1 VFNGNRTIVAWRT
14 GIAATFEI
22 VLRCELSYD
31 GLIGSGARNT
41 VFRPSKDGSTLVG
54 YQLAQVHLGD
64 HPPAANVRMLPASH
78 SLPAS
83 GHQVEDQDHQCD
95 NEQQVD

>member
-1 VFNGNRTIVAWRT
+1 MSNGNRMNVTWRT

-22 VLRCELSYD
+22 MLRCELSYD
-31 GLIGSGARNT
+31 GLIGSGARNRT

-54 YQLAQVHLGD
+54 YQLAQAHLGD
-64 HPPAANVRMLPASH
+64 HPPAANVCMFPASH

-83 GHQVEDQDHQCD
+83 GHQIEDQDHQCH
-95 NEQQVD
+95 NE